1 MIPRLFGDKDVE
13 KENKETERERESQK
27 WGKILAFPIQKIHDE
42 MRGLQTQ
49 RVRV

>member
-1 MIPRLFGDKDVE
+1 MISRLFGDKDVE
-13 KENKETERERESQK
+13 KENKETERERVSK
-27 WGKILAFPIQKIHDE
+27 VGKKILAFPKQKIHDE